1 MMIYKSLK
9 ESGIMKIK
17 NFILKVTANENEAI
31 SPFIGWEKGSV
42 DNFNSIL
49 WNILDL
55 TGCSIKSILG

>member
-49 WNILDL
+49 
-55 TGCSIKSILG
+55 